1 MKHEIEFAPGC
12 FDDFD
17 GTQEEL
23 DALVNELKS
32 YDIEG
37 ITVLEI
43 RKVNED
49 ADPEYAEM
57 FEDDSEDDEEF
68 ETVKR
73 VLH

>member
-1 MKHEIEFAPGC
+1 MKPEIEFAPGC

-23 DALVNELKS
+23 DALIAELKS
-32 YDIEG
+32 YDIKG

-57 FEDDSEDDEEF
+57 FEDDDDDNKEF
-68 ETVKR
+68 ETVNR

>member
-1 MKHEIEFAPGC
+1 MKPEIEFAPGC